1 MLTKKQ
7 WVDAGYTVL
16 PKGAWVA
23 IRADD
28 GLIFDEVADTLGI
41 DTERVDSIVL
51 GITAY
56 EIEESDYEDAEDG
69 DAMIDYVRQI
79 NKDIRE
85 GKV

>member
-23 IRADD
+23 IHADD
-28 GLIFDEVADTLGI
+28 GLIFDEVANTLGI
-41 DTERVDSIVL
+41 DTEKVDRIVL

-56 EIEESDYEDAEDG
+56 ETEESDYEDDEEEED
-69 DAMIDYVRQI
+69 
-79 NKDIRE
+79 E
-85 GKV
+85 S